1 VQHLAPLQARISSW
15 GLDALSPALQSRTIL
30 LPIDRDSMTN
40 PCPPQFRRQTKSP
53 LPTQTAPILK
63 NKSGAKGAAKNPVW
77 QEEERLGM
85 NPVPGN
91 LQGKS
96 T

>member
-1 VQHLAPLQARISSW
+1 MEMHSMAAFLILAGRVIACAVLTR
-15 GLDALSPALQSRTIL
+15 
-30 LPIDRDSMTN
+30 N
-40 PCPPQFRRQTKSP
+40 H
-53 LPTQTAPILK
+53 LPTQNGQ

>member
-1 VQHLAPLQARISSW
+1 VRPMSTPNS
-15 GLDALSPALQSRTIL
+15 DAIQSFSTRTTL
-30 LPIDRDSMTN
+30 T
-40 PCPPQFRRQTKSP
+40 
-53 LPTQTAPILK
+53 LK